1 MESII
6 HIQGSL
12 TSPLTPLF
20 LIHAVSG
27 LALPYFA
34 LPSLSPHLG
43 EAKARAVYGISSP
56 IYDDEL
62 PHPYRLPKSI
72 REIACQYIDL
82 IQENVQPEGP
92 YLLGGWSMGGMIA
105 LKMAEI
111 LRQRGERVLHV
122 IMVDSGNPR
131 HYPDFVG
138 EWERDMVAK
147 GTYNAVAE
155 RLGARLLPISRGCD
169 IVEPDSPGIS
179 DDEAVRFG
187 FKSSPPLGP
196 ETPDSSDT
204 EDGDD
209 DEDCETDNTTASMLK
224 QMLRHVANGIN
235 LITKIK
241 HTELIVPAST
251 PITKGVLP
259 TPPLSRSS
267 SFQSLTEADEAIRAP
282 DTYPGPVTL
291 LKCTMLGKVN
301 STLSHQRRQTIHK
314 VFADERMGW
323 SEEELPNLRITKVHS
338 THDGCFDPSNVTQT
352 AERIRKVLRTVY

>member
-43 EAKARAVYGISSP
+43 EAQARAVYGISSP

-62 PHPYRLPKSI
+62 SHPYRLPKSI
-72 REIACQYIDL
+72 REIACQYINL

-138 EWERDMVAK
+138 EWERDMVVK

-155 RLGARLLPISRGCD
+155 RLGARLLPITPGRD
-169 IVEPDSPGIS
+169 IAEPGSPRIS
-179 DDEAVRFG
+179 KDEAVLYG
-187 FKSSPPLGP
+187 FKSGNSLGL
-196 ETPDSSDT
+196 ETPDSSDA
-204 EDGDD
+204 EDDDGDYGAD
-209 DEDCETDNTTASMLK
+209 SNTAFMLK
-224 QMLRHVANGIN
+224 QMLRHITNGIN
-235 LITKIK
+235 IVTKIK

-251 PITKGVLP
+251 PATKGALLP
-259 TPPLSRSS
+259 TPPLSRST
-267 SFQSLTEADEAIRAP
+267 SFHSLAEAGEAIQAP
-282 DTYPGPVTL
+282 DAYPGPVTL
-291 LKCTMLGKVN
+291 LKCTMLGKTN
-301 STLSHQRRQTIHK
+301 SALSHERRQTMYK